1 MSVSPVRVWLSV
13 EASGFAARSH
23 RDSRTL
29 TLSGI
34 GPGVDLVGEK
44 SL

>member
-1 MSVSPVRVWLSV
+1 MSTSPARVSVCVG
-13 EASGFAARSH
+13 EIGFAALIH
-23 RDSRTL
+23 LDSTTL

-34 GPGVDLVGEK
+34 GPGVDLVGEN